1 MLHPGFPPAPPL
13 PEDEVRAARARYG
26 LDGKLV
32 LLTVARLVRHKGHDQ
47 VLRTLALLD
56 GRYGDVVYL
65 IVGAGQERASLERQV
80 AALGLASQVRMLGA
94 LPWREVERLYQ
105 ACDVFV
111 MPSRQEGTD
120 VEGLGM
126 VYLEAGL
133 RGKPVIGGRSGGIPD
148 AVRDGETGFL
158 VDPSDPEDLARA
170 LGRLLSD
177 EGLRRRMGENGR
189 RRVLDEF
196 SIERSAVQLRAALWD
211 AAGES

>member
-1 MLHPGFPPAPPL
+1 MT
-13 PEDEVRAARARYG
+13 VSAAASTVTARFQCSI
-26 LDGKLV
+26 DAV
-32 LLTVARLVRHKGHDQ
+32 W
-47 VLRTLALLD
+47 LAL
-56 GRYGDVVYL
+56 
-65 IVGAGQERASLERQV
+65 V
-80 AALGLASQVRMLGA
+80 AAFPFVVLCFSALPVDDSDLLAEAVAEQLLARWGVVFRDVIAREQLA